1 MKLAAFDA
9 GRGRELGVVTDAGLV
24 SITRSAPGLV
34 AGMTDLIARWPQ
46 VGPAIAELAAGRSP
60 DAAVADV
67 RLQAPVARPGKIMA
81 IGLNYADHIAESGIE
96 TPAFQTWFSK
106 AVTAVNGPNDP
117 ICIPK
122 VSPFLDYEAEL
133 VAIIGSGGKH
143 IARADAPSAIFG
155 FCVGNDATVRDWQHR
170 TSQWVLG
177 KSFDSHAPFGPWIT
191 TADELGDPHALGIRC
206 LVNGETRQDSN
217 TSHLVFDVWAQVE
230 HLSQAMT
237 LEPGDVIYTGTPG
250 GVGAAMEPRRFL
262 KDGDIVRVEIDRLGA
277 IDAFC
282 RSEPGAT
289 PSVSRASA

>member
-9 GRGRELGVVTDAGLV
+9 GQGRELGVVTDAGLV
-24 SITRSAPGLV
+24 SITRGAPGLV
-34 AGMTDLIARWPQ
+34 DEMTDLIARWPQ
-46 VGPAIAELAAGRSP
+46 VQSAVAALAASRAP
-60 DAAVADV
+60 DAALADV
-67 RLQAPVARPGKIMA
+67 RLLAPIARPGKIMA
-81 IGLNYADHIAESGIE
+81 IGLNYADHIAESGQE
-96 TPAFQTWFSK
+96 TPAHQVWFSK

-117 ICIPK
+117 IRIPK

-133 VAIIGSGGKH
+133 VAIVGAGGKH
-143 IARADAPSAIFG
+143 IARVDAAAAIFG

-191 TADELGDPHALGIRC
+191 TSDELGDPHTLGVRC
-206 LVNGETRQDSN
+206 LVNGEPRQASN

-250 GVGAAMEPRRFL
+250 GVGAAMTPRRFL
-262 KDGDIVRVEIDRLGA
+262 KDGDVVRVEIDRLGA
-277 IDAFC
+277 IEAVC
-282 RSEPGAT
+282 RPE
-289 PSVSRASA
+289 V